1 MTAMTPLADLLSKVI
16 RDVARGIDLFG
27 EVFTIDC
34 PDPGIEHGGLGS
46 VRFKAHIEQG
56 SQSA

>member
-1 MTAMTPLADLLSKVI
+1 MKPLADLLSKVI

-27 EVFTIDC
+27 EIFTIDC

-56 SQSA
+56 SPSD